1 MAELETPPATLLVA
15 DDDPAVRESLD
26 RVLTREGYTVV
37 LAPDGQA
44 PGLPQGQ
51 PKVVRHVPILQD
63 LSTERVGFPPWPRLL
78 PKSVRYRI
86 VHFVVR
92 GEERERAILAAVVE
106 LLGEAG
112 YEAMTMDA
120 VAARAHASKTTIYRR
135 WPGKPELVKAAVD
148 GYVAGRLPISADT
161 GSLRGDLMAVMR
173 AMRGHLTD
181 EFLAM
186 MSGLIHAMR
195 TEPELAA
202 VLRSH
207 LASDHSAALPIIRR
221 AAGRGEVPAGAEEA
235 LASIVH
241 EVIEAQLFR
250 QMAVGGSFDEQFA
263 RHVVDDLVLPALIH
277 YREGKT

>member
-1 MAELETPPATLLVA
+1 M
-15 DDDPAVRESLD
+15 
-26 RVLTREGYTVV
+26 
-37 LAPDGQA
+37 
-44 PGLPQGQ
+44 
-51 PKVVRHVPILQD
+51 
-63 LSTERVGFPPWPRLL
+63 
-78 PKSVRYRI
+78 
-86 VHFVVR
+86 VR
-92 GEERERAILAAVVE
+92 GEVREQAILAAVIE

-135 WPGKPELVKAAVD
+135 WRGKPELVKAAVD
-148 GYVAGRLPISADT
+148 GYVAGRVSSWADT
-161 GSLRGDLMAVMR
+161 GSLRGDLMTVML

-195 TEPELAA
+195 TEPQLAA

-207 LASDHSAALPIIRR
+207 LASDHSTALPIIRR

-235 LASIVH
+235 LASIAH

-277 YREGKT
+277 YREGKP

>member
-1 MAELETPPATLLVA
+1 
-15 DDDPAVRESLD
+15 
-26 RVLTREGYTVV
+26 
-37 LAPDGQA
+37 
-44 PGLPQGQ
+44 
-51 PKVVRHVPILQD
+51 
-63 LSTERVGFPPWPRLL
+63 
-78 PKSVRYRI
+78 
-86 VHFVVR
+86 VVR
-92 GEERERAILAAVVE
+92 GEVREQAILAAVIG

-135 WPGKPELVKAAVD
+135 WRGKPELVKAAVD
-148 GYVAGRLPISADT
+148 GYVAGRVPSWADT
-161 GSLRGDLMAVMR
+161 GSLRDDLMTVML

-221 AAGRGEVPAGAEEA
+221 AAGRGEVLAGAEEA
-235 LASIVH
+235 LASIAH

-250 QMAVGGSFDEQFA
+250 QMAVGGSFDDNFA

-277 YREGKT
+277 YREGTRDVASLAGAP